1 MKWTHEVYCVIEIT
15 KKEYRECFFYI
26 ETPLGEHRKD
36 ENSLYGKIA
45 KVLGL
50 IKSFTTIL
58 LEEDHYA

>member
-1 MKWTHEVYCVIEIT
+1 MYCVIEMAR
-15 KKEYRECFFYI
+15 KEYRECLFYI

-36 ENSLYGKIA
+36 ENSLYGMIA

-58 LEEDHYA
+58 LKEEHYA